1 MYAGI
6 ANVYFAF
13 TTLSTVGF
21 GDYHPMSNFERL
33 FCAFILVLGVL
44 IFSYLMDVFLSIIC
58 DLQNLTKDL
67 DDGDN
72 LTKFLSVL

>member
-1 MYAGI
+1 MYSAI

-21 GDYHPMSNFERL
+21 GDYYPMNNFERL

-72 LTKFLSVL
+72 LTKFFSVL